1 MISQS
6 RWDWIVDEVVF
17 GAKLRIYLEEGELEI
32 IESVLKNNT
41 PFRVVPDCC
50 LGKTP
55 NKETIEAMIAKESQ
69 EISSTDVLLETKN
82 FSVLGDK
89 E

>member
-17 GAKLRIYLEEGELEI
+17 GAKLRIYLEEGELEL
-32 IESVLKNNT
+32 IESILKNNT
-41 PFRVVPDCC
+41 PFQVVPDH
-50 LGKTP
+50 LVS
-55 NKETIEAMIAKESQ
+55 NNNQ
-69 EISSTDVLLETKN
+69 QVDNVVLETKN

>member
-1 MISQS
+1 MISRS

-17 GAKLRIYLEEGELEI
+17 GAKLRVYLEEGELEL

-41 PFRVVPDCC
+41 PFRVVPDH
-50 LGKTP
+50 LVS
-55 NKETIEAMIAKESQ
+55 NNIAN
-69 EISSTDVLLETKN
+69 DNVVLETKN

>member
-6 RWDWIVDEVVF
+6 RWDWIVEEVVF
-17 GAKLRIYLEEGELEI
+17 GAKIRIFVTGEELQLV
-32 IESVLKNNT
+32 ESILKNNT
-41 PFRVVPDCC
+41 PFQVVPDQ
-50 LGKTP
+50 LFYD
-55 NKETIEAMIAKESQ
+55 
-69 EISSTDVLLETKN
+69 DVILETKN

>member
-6 RWDWIVDEVVF
+6 RWEDLINITIGTLLIHNHSLDILVT
-17 GAKLRIYLEEGELEI
+17 KEELDTI
-32 IESVLKNNT
+32 ASVLKNNT
-41 PFRVVPDCC
+41 PFQVVSDQ
-50 LGKTP
+50 LFYD
-55 NKETIEAMIAKESQ
+55 
-69 EISSTDVLLETKN
+69 DVILETKN